1 MFLNR
6 NHLYDNSY
14 WLATGD
20 IMTKEPLEKLIRAQH
35 NCEEKMA
42 HKLT

>member
-1 MFLNR
+1 MR

-14 WLATGD
+14 LLGSGD
-20 IMTKEPLEKLIRAQH
+20 VITKEPLERLIRAQRGS
-35 NCEEKMA
+35 EEKMA